1 MRGPYIYFV
10 AFMKKTY
17 DGPMMQTTIHTLNTG
32 ITRLYLLKGSLG
44 YILVDTGLHMS
55 KERFEELFLECGVKA
70 SEISLIIVTHAHP
83 DHYSGMKAIRE
94 LTEAPIL
101 AHKKALHTLVTGEI
115 IDVHPRNE
123 CGRRFKSSINRDKLP
138 PHYPY
143 RPEILIDAE
152 FDLSSFG
159 IAGRLIPTPGHSD
172 CCLSLLL
179 DSGEAFI
186 NDIFTTSPYTGKVD
200 VAIIVSDELAL
211 FESVK
216 FLLKK
221 AHIFYGAHGGPYTRE
236 VILNMLANDYPYHLP
251 KD

>member
-1 MRGPYIYFV
+1 
-10 AFMKKTY
+10 MKKTY

-123 CGRRFKSSINRDKLP
+123 CGRRFKSLEISSHLTTPIVRKYLLMLNSI
-138 PHYPY
+138 Y
-143 RPEILIDAE
+143 
-152 FDLSSFG
+152 
-159 IAGRLIPTPGHSD
+159 
-172 CCLSLLL
+172 
-179 DSGEAFI
+179 
-186 NDIFTTSPYTGKVD
+186 
-200 VAIIVSDELAL
+200 LAL
-211 FESVK
+211 GLQAV
-216 FLLKK
+216 
-221 AHIFYGAHGGPYTRE
+221 
-236 VILNMLANDYPYHLP
+236 
-251 KD
+251 

>member
-1 MRGPYIYFV
+1 
-10 AFMKKTY
+10 MKKAY
-17 DGPMMQTTIHTLNTG
+17 DGAMTETTIHTLHTG

-44 YILVDTGLHMS
+44 YVLVDTGLHMS
-55 KERFEELFLECGVKA
+55 KERFEELFAACEVDPSA
-70 SEISLIIVTHAHP
+70 ISLIVVTHAHP
-83 DHYSGMKAIRE
+83 DHYSGIKALRE
-94 LTEAPIL
+94 LTQAPIL
-101 AHKKALHTLVTGEI
+101 AHKKAEHTLLTGEI
-115 IDVHPRNE
+115 IDVQARNE

-143 RPEILIDAE
+143 KPEILIDQE
-152 FDLSSFG
+152 FDLSGFG
-159 IAGRLIPTPGHSD
+159 IKGRLIPTPGHSD

-221 AHIFYGAHGGPYTRE
+221 AHLFYGAHGGPYTRD
-236 VILNMLANDYPYHLP
+236 VILNLLANDYPHHLP
-251 KD
+251 KA

>member
-1 MRGPYIYFV
+1 MIW
-10 AFMKKTY
+10 
-17 DGPMMQTTIHTLNTG
+17 PMSTQIHTLHTG
-32 ITRLYLLKGSLG
+32 ITRLYLLKGSQG
-44 YILVDTGLHMS
+44 YVLIDTGLHMS
-55 KERFEELFLECGVKA
+55 KKRFEELFSECGVKA

-83 DHYSGMKAIRE
+83 DHYSGIKALRE
-94 LTEAPIL
+94 LTQAPIL
-101 AHKKALHTLVTGEI
+101 AHKKAEHTLVTGQI
-115 IDVHPRNE
+115 IDVQARNE

-143 RPEILIDAE
+143 KPEILIDDV
-152 FDLSSFG
+152 FDLLAFG
-159 IAGRLIPTPGHSD
+159 IEGKLIPTPGHSD

-179 DSGEAFI
+179 ESGEAFI

-221 AHIFYGAHGGPYTRE
+221 AHTFYGAHGGPYSRE
-236 VILNMLANDYPYHLP
+236 VILNLLASDYHHHLP
-251 KD
+251 KA